1 MWSQWCLHCLRYAA
15 SDTVH
20 VMWTMMHSNSSHC
33 MSPLI
38 WQIIHRNVSEIS
50 IVSSWALTDVFHC
63 EYQLWCQW
71 ISPFSSSLFTNSYL
85 QGFLMSEP
93 VCWLRSAADWL
104 KISPITS
111 SSSNSCRWLNVW
123 VKICFHHTFFMLLLK
138 TVGLS
143 LSFFVLFSL
152 HACLICVIMCV
163 AEEKYLMKCHVRK
176 GKNWKVRRLW
186 VRI

>member
-1 MWSQWCLHCLRYAA
+1 MWRQWCVHCLYNCVTP
-15 SDTVH
+15 DTTVN
-20 VMWTMMHSNSSHC
+20 VMWTMMHNNSSHC
-33 MSPLI
+33 MSPPI

-93 VCWLRSAADWL
+93 VCRLRAAADCL

-111 SSSNSCRWLNVW
+111 SSSNSCRWLN
-123 VKICFHHTFFMLLLK
+123 
-138 TVGLS
+138 GLS
-143 LSFFVLFSL
+143 ENLLRSQVLFYASVKDSWHFTVILLSSL
-152 HACLICVIMCV
+152 EIYINIILQNDSKFFNFTI
-163 AEEKYLMKCHVRK
+163 KLLQ
-176 GKNWKVRRLW
+176 RLQGSQMHNKTF
-186 VRI
+186 

>member
-1 MWSQWCLHCLRYAA
+1 MPSLPVQLRYTT
-15 SDTVH
+15 SDTTVN

-38 WQIIHRNVSEIS
+38 WHIIHGNVSEIS

-71 ISPFSSSLFTNSYL
+71 ISPFSSCIFTNSYL

-93 VCWLRSAADWL
+93 VCRLRSAADWL

-111 SSSNSCRWLNVW
+111 SSSNSCRWLN
-123 VKICFHHTFFMLLLK
+123 
-138 TVGLS
+138 GLS
-143 LSFFVLFSL
+143 ENLLPSHVFTHNSWQFCLFSFFL
-152 HACLICVIMCV
+152 HCMNICLTCV
-163 AEEKYLMKCHVRK
+163 H
-176 GKNWKVRRLW
+176 GKDISDKM
-186 VRI
+186 

>member
-1 MWSQWCLHCLRYAA
+1 MIHLDWLGTQTCVPAFLNQPLHVWSQWCVHCLYNCVTP
-15 SDTVH
+15 SLIQQL
-20 VMWTMMHSNSSHC
+20 MWWWWTMMHNNSSHC
-33 MSPLI
+33 MSPPI

-104 KISPITS
+104 KFSPITS
-111 SSSNSCRWLNVW
+111 SSSKSCRWLNSLS
-123 VKICFHHTFFMLLLK
+123 KNLLHLKFCCALLLK
-138 TVGLS
+138 TAEILR
-143 LSFFVLFSL
+143 SFFYPHYIFT
-152 HACLICVIMCV
+152 
-163 AEEKYLMKCHVRK
+163 
-176 GKNWKVRRLW
+176 
-186 VRI
+186 